1 MPAPLTVGD
10 FIRAAA
16 RRMRR
21 ARLHFGHGT
30 HDARGEAVFLA
41 LHVLKLTYEPLQAS
55 LDRRLS
61 AIERTRLESL
71 LARRISTR
79 LPAPYLTREAWLG
92 EYRFYVDRRVIVPR
106 SFIAELLRAGLEP
119 WLPQRVR
126 SSLDLCTG
134 SGCLAVL
141 LAKRFPEARVDASDL
156 SADALAVARRN
167 VARYRLGRR
176 ICLVRSDLFAGL
188 RGRRYDLIVSNPPYV
203 KTAAMRS
210 LPPEYRHEPRAALA
224 GGADGLDIVRRILA
238 ESRTHLA
245 PGGLLV
251 CEIGHNRR
259 ALEKAFPSLPFLWLE
274 TSAGP
279 EHVFLLEREQLPLT
293 TETSTFSTRARRARP
308 GRPAAARAPRRIAV
322 RARARRARS

>member
-1 MPAPLTVGD
+1 VPAPLTVGD
-10 FIRAAA
+10 FVRAAT
-16 RRMRR
+16 RRMQR

-30 HDARGEAVFLA
+30 HDARGEAMFLA
-41 LHVLKLTYEPLQAS
+41 LHVLKLSYESLQPS
-55 LDRRLS
+55 LGRRLS
-61 AIERTRLESL
+61 AIERARLESL
-71 LARRISTR
+71 LARRIATR
-79 LPAPYLTREAWLG
+79 LPAPYLTHEAWLG

-126 SSLDLCTG
+126 NALDLCTG

-156 SADALAVARRN
+156 STDALAVARRN

-176 ICLVRSDLFAGL
+176 IRLVRSDLFLAL

-203 KTAAMRS
+203 KAATMRR

-224 GGADGLDIVRRILA
+224 GGPDGLDIVRRILA
-238 ESRTHLA
+238 ESRARLA

-293 TETSTFSTRARRARP
+293 TATSTSSTRARRAP
-308 GRPAAARAPRRIAV
+308 GARQGAARAPRSAAG
-322 RARARRARS
+322 RARARRARA